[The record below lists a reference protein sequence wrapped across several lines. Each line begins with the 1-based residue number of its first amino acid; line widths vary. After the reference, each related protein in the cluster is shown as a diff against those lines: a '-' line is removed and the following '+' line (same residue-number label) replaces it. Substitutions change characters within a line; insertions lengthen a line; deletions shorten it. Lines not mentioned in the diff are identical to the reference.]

1 MNADEIRLTVIK
13 AIFSTPQLEEILT
26 LKGGNAMK
34 LQGLTDRQSQD
45 LDFSIQ
51 ENIRLSIEQD
61 GPLFFQRLQNE
72 FKPLGYQLAS
82 FKFDAGFVT
91 TDKFLFA
98 KISISSSSNQ
108 TQ

>member
-1 MNADEIRLTVIK
+1 MNADQIRLTVIK
-13 AIFSTPQLEEILT
+13 AIFSNPQLEEILT

-61 GPLFFQRLQNE
+61 GPLFLQSLENE
-72 FKPLGYQLAS
+72 FNPLGYQVIN
-82 FKFDAGFVT
+82 FKFEEKLMLVDATPYFE
-91 TDKFLFA
+91 
-98 KISISSSSNQ
+98 
-108 TQ
+108 